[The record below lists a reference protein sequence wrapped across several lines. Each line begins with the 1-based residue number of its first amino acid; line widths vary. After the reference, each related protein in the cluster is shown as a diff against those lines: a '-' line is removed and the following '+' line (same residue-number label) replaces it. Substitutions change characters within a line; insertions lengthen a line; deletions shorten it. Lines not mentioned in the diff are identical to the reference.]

1 MSVDRSLD
9 INTTQK
15 GAVPINKYQV
25 FAEAM
30 STSNTLVHAPAHNSF
45 VELFHNHFLRAIL
58 PHPSGA
64 LRNATYSVVES
75 IYLHPPQLLGEEK
88 KILDG
93 NLDAVLFAF
102 SRTWLV
108 GAAANHAG
116 VQVGESNNLFLCLQ
130 CTAARLRV

>member
-15 GAVPINKYQV
+15 GAVPINKY
-25 FAEAM
+25 
-30 STSNTLVHAPAHNSF
+30 
-45 VELFHNHFLRAIL
+45 
-58 PHPSGA
+58 
-64 LRNATYSVVES
+64 
-75 IYLHPPQLLGEEK
+75 QLLGEEK